1 MGLTLKGG
9 NGTSPQVQLRASLP
23 EGKLSFKDK
32 ALELGNIPVGV
43 PQATVAVLRNTGSH
57 DGIFLVRPGGR
68 LRGASSLWCKHP
80 GSRSW
85 AEGHVNCVRN
95 AVPNLWQRQQPSG
108 QRP

>member
-57 DGIFLVRPGGR
+57 DGIFLVRMGWR
-68 LRGASSLWCKHP
+68 LQGASSF
-80 GSRSW
+80 
-85 AEGHVNCVRN
+85 
-95 AVPNLWQRQQPSG
+95 
-108 QRP
+108 